1 MLKRLSL
8 NSQTQKLEP
17 PSTTPSFTLGEKEF
31 TEHAFFA
38 QWSYMVMDELLCHVV
53 SPCITRKNRFT
64 TVQYN
69 ASLHLLMVQLP
80 YGRFMLFSCAK
91 CCRLSLILSFYCYF
105 FLSNFSGDLLM
116 KVKVQCPVEGA
127 ASVVLLALI

>member
-8 NSQTQKLEP
+8 NSQTQKLER

-38 QWSYMVMDELLCHVV
+38 QWSYMVMDELLCDVV

-69 ASLHLLMVQLP
+69 ASLSSKAKSNYHTAI
-80 YGRFMLFSCAK
+80 SC
-91 CCRLSLILSFYCYF
+91 F
-105 FLSNFSGDLLM
+105 FPAPNAVD
-116 KVKVQCPVEGA
+116 CH
-127 ASVVLLALI
+127 